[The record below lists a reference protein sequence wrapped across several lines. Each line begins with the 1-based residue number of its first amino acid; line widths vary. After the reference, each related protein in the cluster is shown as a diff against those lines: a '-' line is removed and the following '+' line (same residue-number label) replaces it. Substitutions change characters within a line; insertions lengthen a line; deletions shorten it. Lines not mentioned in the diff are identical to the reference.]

1 MSNKSYGLD
10 KERAVKKLLE
20 KKGYQ
25 AHRCRGSFGCFDIIA
40 HNNLHW
46 LLVQVK
52 STKQKYSS
60 YNKDIENIKNIIVPE
75 STIKQLWVYWSPC
88 KDRNK
93 RGWEIQD
100 IE

>member
-10 KERAVKKLLE
+10 KERAVKKKLE
-20 KKGYQ
+20 SYGYQ

-40 HNNLHW
+40 NNGIRW

-60 YNKDIENIKNIIVPE
+60 YAKDIEQIKKVNVPPC
-75 STIKQLWVYWSPC
+75 TLKQLWIYWSPC
-88 KDRNK
+88 KGRVK
-93 RGWEIQD
+93 RGWEIVD